1 MKVKAL
7 IISLILTFSMFFL
20 PGCTEIKFKD
30 NNNINLDEQYNTTN
44 ISIASFNIKIF
55 GKTKASNSTVMAELV
70 EIVSKYDIIAIQE
83 IKDIDQEVP
92 FQFLELLNNNSTTK
106 FEMLLSERSGTKEDD
121 KSSQEKYVI
130 LYNPEL
136 NNVIDNGT
144 LYNDSVNDS
153 FQREPFLAHLS
164 VKNTTLDF
172 VLGVIHTKP
181 AAAEEEI
188 AALIDVFNWS
198 AEYFVD
204 QDVMIVGD
212 YNADCSYFDE
222 DDISEL
228 DIGSEEFLWAI
239 PNEAD
244 TNLASSNCTYDRMV
258 LTGDLMNNYNGEWGV
273 DDTFSESKISDHW
286 PIWIELE
293 IRID

>member
-1 MKVKAL
+1 MKNKAL
-7 IISLILTFSMFFL
+7 FISSILIFSFFL
-20 PGCTEIKFKD
+20 IPGCTEIRFKD
-30 NNNINLDEQYNTTN
+30 NNIKTEEQYNTTN

-55 GKTKASNSTVMAELV
+55 GKTKASNETVMAELV
-70 EIVSKYDIIAIQE
+70 EIVSIYDIIAIQE
-83 IKDIDQEVP
+83 VKDINQEVP
-92 FQFLELLNNNSTTK
+92 YQFLELLNNNSETK
-106 FEMLLSERSGTKEDD
+106 FEMLLSERSGTQEDD
-121 KSSQEKYVI
+121 KSSQEQYII
-130 LYNPEL
+130 LYNPEIIG
-136 NNVIDNGT
+136 VIDNGT

-188 AALIDVFNWS
+188 SALIDVFNWS
-198 AEYFVD
+198 SEYFSD

-222 DDISEL
+222 EDIVEL
-228 DIGSEEFLWAI
+228 DIGSSEFLWAI

-258 LTGDLMNNYNGEWGV
+258 LTGDLKNNYNGKWGV
-273 DDTFSESKISDHW
+273 DNTFSESSISDHW

-293 IRID
+293 IRTD

>member
-1 MKVKAL
+1 MKKVTVQ
-7 IISLILTFSMFFL
+7 ISLMLIFSMFFL
-20 PGCTEIKFKD
+20 PGCTELRFKD
-30 NNNINLDEQYNTTN
+30 NNISDEQYNTTN

-55 GKTKASNSTVMAELV
+55 GKTKASNDTVMASLV
-70 EIVSKYDIIAIQE
+70 DIVSKYDIIAIQE

-92 FQFLELLNNNSTTK
+92 YEFLELLNNNSTTQY
-106 FEMLLSERSGTKEDD
+106 EMLLSERSGSQEDD
-121 KSSQEKYVI
+121 KNSQEQYAI

-136 NNVIDNGT
+136 ISVKDNGT
-144 LYNDSVNDS
+144 LYNDSANDS

-164 VKNTTLDF
+164 VKNTTVDF

-181 AAAEEEI
+181 AEAENEI
-188 AALIDVFNWS
+188 SALIDVFNWS
-198 AEYFVD
+198 TEYYGD

-222 DDISEL
+222 EDILEL
-228 DIGSEEFLWAI
+228 EIGSEEFLWAI

-244 TNLASSNCTYDRMV
+244 TNLAGSNCTYDRIV
-258 LTGDLMNNYNGEWGV
+258 LTGEIKNNFDGKWGV
-273 DDTFSESKISDHW
+273 DDTFSESSISDHW
-286 PIWIELE
+286 PVWIELE

>member
-1 MKVKAL
+1 MKKLTVQISLL
-7 IISLILTFSMFFL
+7 IILSTFFL
-20 PGCTEIKFKD
+20 PGCTELQIKEE
-30 NNNINLDEQYNTTN
+30 NIVLDEQYNSTN
-44 ISIASFNIKIF
+44 ISIASFNIKVF
-55 GKTKASNSTVMAELV
+55 GKTKASNDTVMASLV
-70 EIVSKYDIIAIQE
+70 DIVSNYDIIAIQE

-92 FQFLELLNNNSTTK
+92 YEFLELLNNNSITK
-106 FEMLLSERSGTKEDD
+106 YEMLLSKRSGSQEDD
-121 KSSQEKYVI
+121 RSSQEQYAI

-136 NNVIDNGT
+136 ISVKDNGT
-144 LYNDSVNDS
+144 LYNDSINDS

-198 AEYFVD
+198 KNYYD
-204 QDVMIVGD
+204 DKDVMIVGD

-222 DDISEL
+222 EDIPEL
-228 DIGSEEFLWAI
+228 EIGSAEFLWAI

-244 TNLASSNCTYDRMV
+244 TNLANSNCTYDRMV
-258 LTGDLMNNYNGEWGV
+258 LTGDLKNNFNGKWGV
-273 DDTFSESKISDHW
+273 DDNFSESKISDHW
-286 PIWIELE
+286 PVWIELE
-293 IRID
+293 IIID